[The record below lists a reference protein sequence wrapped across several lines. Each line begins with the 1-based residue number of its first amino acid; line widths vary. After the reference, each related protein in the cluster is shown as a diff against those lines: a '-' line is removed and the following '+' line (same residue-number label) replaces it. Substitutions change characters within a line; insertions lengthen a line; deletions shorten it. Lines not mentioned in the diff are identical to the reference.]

1 MAINRASIAKELL
14 PGLNAVFGMEY
25 GEVNNEHE
33 PLYEIENSDRAFEEE
48 VLFTGFGTAP
58 TKGEG
63 ASVSYDDAQ
72 ESYTARYT
80 AETVALAFAVTE
92 EAMEDNLYDT
102 FAKLRAR
109 GLARAMANTKQVKA
123 ANIYNNGFTDTI
135 GDGAAFFSASHPTIS
150 DGLQSNLLGA
160 ADLSEA
166 TLETAL
172 TAIQKIK
179 DDRGILIGAS
189 AVSLHIPVDY
199 WAVADRVLSSPGNT
213 QTSAADANPTRTPSM
228 QPVTWGWFL
237 KVTTLTVALLTR
249 MHGLLKRTYRTARR
263 CLCGRRFRPR
273 WSRTS
278 ILAIFDSKH
287 GSVTASVCR
296 IGVAGLV
303 VLVNQQM
310 REGGFGHS
318 LFILKGEINGYEY

>member
-1 MAINRASIAKELL
+1 MAINRASISKELL

-25 GEVNNEHE
+25 GEVNNELE

-63 ASVSYDDAQ
+63 AAVSYDDAQ

-102 FAKLRAR
+102 FAKLRAK

-123 ANIYNNGFTDTI
+123 ANIFNNGFSDTI
-135 GDGAAFFSASHPTIS
+135 GDSAAFFSAAHPTIS
-150 DGLQSNLLGA
+150 DGNQSNLLA
-160 ADLSEA
+160 ASDLAES

-172 TAIQKIK
+172 TSIQKIK
-179 DDRGILIGAS
+179 DDRGILVGAS

-213 QTSAADANPTRTPSM
+213 QASAASGA
-228 QPVTWGWFL
+228 
-237 KVTTLTVALLTR
+237 
-249 MHGLLKRTYRTARR
+249 
-263 CLCGRRFRPR
+263 
-273 WSRTS
+273 TS
-278 ILAIFDSKH
+278 
-287 GSVTASVCR
+287 
-296 IGVAGLV
+296 
-303 VLVNQQM
+303 
-310 REGGFGHS
+310 GGFNTNA
-318 LFILKGEINGYEY
+318 INAVRHMGMVPEGYHINRRLTDTDAWFVKTDVPNGTKMFVRSPLQTKMEPDFDTGNLRFKARERYSFGVSDWRGFFGSAG

>member
-1 MAINRASIAKELL
+1 MAINRASISKELL

-33 PLYEIENSDRAFEEE
+33 PLFEIENSDRAFEEE

-72 ESYTARYT
+72 ESYAARYT
-80 AETVALAFAVTE
+80 AETIALAFAVTE

-102 FAKLRAR
+102 FAKLRAK

-123 ANIYNNGFTDTI
+123 ANIYNNGFSDTI

-172 TAIQKIK
+172 TTAQKTK

-189 AVSLHIPVDY
+189 VVSLHIPVDY
-199 WAVADRVLSSPGNT
+199 WAVADKILSSPGNT
-213 QTSAADANPTRTPSM
+213 GTSAASANPNTNAINAIRNMGMVPE
-228 QPVTWGWFL
+228 G
-237 KVTTLTVALLTR
+237 
-249 MHGLLKRTYRTARR
+249 YYIN
-263 CLCGRRFRPR
+263 RRFTDTDAWFVKTDVPNGTKMFVRSPLQ
-273 WSRTS
+273 TKMEPD
-278 ILAIFDSKH
+278 FDTGNLRFKARERYSFGVSDWRGWY
-287 GSVTASVCR
+287 GS
-296 IGVAGLV
+296 AG
-303 VLVNQQM
+303 
-310 REGGFGHS
+310 
-318 LFILKGEINGYEY
+318 

>member
-1 MAINRASIAKELL
+1 MAINRASISKELL

-33 PLYEIENSDRAFEEE
+33 PLYDVENSDRAFEEE

-58 TKGEG
+58 VKGEG
-63 ASVSYDDAQ
+63 AGVSYDDAQ

-123 ANIYNNGFTDTI
+123 ANLFTNGFSDTI
-135 GDGAAFFSASHPTIS
+135 GDGAAFFSAAHPTIS
-150 DGLQSNLLGA
+150 DGSQSNLMAA
-160 ADLSEA
+160 ADLTEA

-172 TAIQKIK
+172 TSIQKIK

-189 AVSLHIPVDY
+189 AISLHIPVDS
-199 WAVADRVLSSPGNT
+199 WAIADRIMSSPGNT
-213 QTSAADANPTRTPSM
+213 QTSAASGATSGGFNSNAVNATRHMGMIPE
-228 QPVTWGWFL
+228 GYFIN
-237 KVTTLTVALLTR
+237 
-249 MHGLLKRTYRTARR
+249 
-263 CLCGRRFRPR
+263 RRFTDTDSYFIKTDVPNGAKMFIRSPLQ
-273 WSRTS
+273 TKMEPD
-278 ILAIFDSKH
+278 FDTGNLRFKARERYSFGVSDWRGYF
-287 GSVTASVCR
+287 GS
-296 IGVAGLV
+296 AG
-303 VLVNQQM
+303 
-310 REGGFGHS
+310 
-318 LFILKGEINGYEY
+318 

>member
-33 PLYEIENSDRAFEEE
+33 PLFEVENSDRAFEEE

-63 ASVSYDDAQ
+63 AAVSYDDAQ

-102 FAKLRAR
+102 FAKLRAK

-123 ANIYNNGFTDTI
+123 ANIFNNGFSDTI
-135 GDGAAFFSASHPTIS
+135 GDGAAFFSAAHPTIS
-150 DGLQSNLLGA
+150 DGNQSNLLA
-160 ADLSEA
+160 ASDLSEA

-172 TAIQKIK
+172 TTAQKIK

-189 AVSLHIPVDY
+189 VVSLHIPVDY
-199 WAVADRVLSSPGNT
+199 WAVADKILSSPGNT
-213 QTSAADANPTRTPSM
+213 GTSAAAANPNTNAINAIRNMGMVPEGYFINRRLTD
-228 QPVTWGWFL
+228 TDAWFMKTDVPNGTKMFVRSPL
-237 KVTTLTVALLTR
+237 QTKMEPDFDTGNLR
-249 MHGLLKRTYRTARR
+249 FKARER
-263 CLCGRRFRPR
+263 YSFGVSDWRGF
-273 WSRTS
+273 
-278 ILAIFDSKH
+278 F
-287 GSVTASVCR
+287 GS
-296 IGVAGLV
+296 AG
-303 VLVNQQM
+303 
-310 REGGFGHS
+310 
-318 LFILKGEINGYEY
+318 

>member
-1 MAINRASIAKELL
+1 MAINRASISKELL

-33 PLYEIENSDRAFEEE
+33 PLYDIENSDRAFEEE

-58 TKGEG
+58 VKGEG
-63 ASVSYDDAQ
+63 AGVSYDDAQ

-123 ANIYNNGFTDTI
+123 ANLFTNGFSDTI
-135 GDGAAFFSASHPTIS
+135 GDGAAFFSAAHPTIS
-150 DGLQSNLLGA
+150 DGSQSNLMAA
-160 ADLSEA
+160 ADLTEA

-172 TAIQKIK
+172 TSIQKIK

-189 AVSLHIPVDY
+189 AISLHIPVDS
-199 WAVADRVLSSPGNT
+199 WAIADRIMSSPGNT
-213 QTSAADANPTRTPSM
+213 QTSAASGATSGGFNSNAVNATRHMGMIPE
-228 QPVTWGWFL
+228 GYFIN
-237 KVTTLTVALLTR
+237 
-249 MHGLLKRTYRTARR
+249 
-263 CLCGRRFRPR
+263 RRFTDTDSYFIKTDVPNGTKMFVRSPLQ
-273 WSRTS
+273 TKMEPD
-278 ILAIFDSKH
+278 FDTGNLRFKARERYSFGVSDWRGYF
-287 GSVTASVCR
+287 GS
-296 IGVAGLV
+296 AG
-303 VLVNQQM
+303 
-310 REGGFGHS
+310 
-318 LFILKGEINGYEY
+318 